1 MHERRIAANGLRFHV
16 AEAGDAR
23 APLLILLH
31 GFPEFWWSW
40 RHQLPSL
47 AARGFHVLA
56 PDLRG
61 YHLSDRPPAIADY
74 DIDHLAA
81 DVLGIASSLGA
92 EKFSLAGHDWGG
104 AIAWHVAMQ
113 HAPRVSKLA
122 ILDCPPAHVLGRAL
136 ATDVDQL
143 RRSRY
148 MFYFQL
154 LGLAERRLR
163 GDGLIRWMRSWATR
177 QEAFSDEDLDRYADA
192 VEVAGGLRGP
202 LNYYRA
208 AFRRLPEALRRIP
221 PPVAAPTLVLWG
233 GADKILGLPL
243 TRKLAPCCSS
253 SLRVEIIP
261 GAGHFLQQ
269 EAPGE
274 VNRLL
279 GDFFAG

>member
-1 MHERRIAANGLRFHV
+1 VHERRIVANNLRFHL
-16 AEAGDAR
+16 AEAGDPR
-23 APLLILLH
+23 APLLLLLH
-31 GFPEFWWSW
+31 GFPEFWYSW
-40 RHQLPSL
+40 RHQVPSL
-47 AARGFHVLA
+47 ARRGFHVVA

-61 YHLSDRPPAIADY
+61 YHLSDHPRAVADY
-74 DIDHLAA
+74 DLDHLAA
-81 DVLGIASSLGA
+81 DVLSIASFHGA
-92 EKFSLAGHDWGG
+92 EKIFLAGHDWGA

-113 HAPRVSKLA
+113 HPMRVAKLA
-122 ILDCPPAHVLGRAL
+122 ILDSPPAHVLGRAL

-154 LGLAERRLR
+154 PGLAERRLR

-177 QEAFSDEDLDRYADA
+177 QEAFSDEDLERYAEA

-208 AFRRLPEALRRIP
+208 AFRRMPKLLRNLP

-243 TRKLAPCCSS
+243 TERLGPCCSS

-269 EAPGE
+269 EAPEE